1 MSESNAG
8 LLFCFMDLFAVP
20 TPAPYC
26 FYSYVFK
33 AKILIGMY
41 NLPILPFLFV
51 CFGSSG
57 SHKLP

>member
-20 TPAPYC
+20 TAAPCC
-26 FYSYVFK
+26 FHSYNCK
-33 AKILIGMY
+33 AKILIGKY

-51 CFGSSG
+51 CFGSYG
-57 SHKLP
+57 SLKLP